1 MPLGRAALD
10 FHVQQRDRQYK
21 VVVLGSLTQPP
32 LGRRTTEKIHEFAPL
47 HL

>member
-32 LGRRTTEKIHEFAPL
+32 LGSHWYSRLRTDANTRI
-47 HL
+47 